1 VLSSVV
7 PAGREVAASAEP
19 SFSRLTWGNTGGPP
33 GARTPHQKL
42 KRLLLYQMS

>member
-1 VLSSVV
+1 MRDVIAFAQQAKQVIVTSSHDMM
-7 PAGREVAASAEP
+7 
-19 SFSRLTWGNTGGPP
+19 LGGPP